1 MNIAVIGAQ
10 WGDEGKGKI
19 VDLLAPRFS
28 LVARYAGGHNAGHT
42 VYAGGRKF
50 ILRLIPSGI
59 LHPGVTC
66 VIGNGVVVDMQ
77 ALFDEVDELASAG
90 ITVDGRLVVSDRA
103 HVILPHHR
111 DLDRLSEVQRGAR
124 RIGTT
129 SRGIGPAYEDKIARR
144 GVRMC
149 DLTDESSIGD
159 HVRQTIELR
168 NRMAGDTPLDWRDV
182 ARRVA
187 ELATRVR
194 PWLADVSVLLSRAM
208 QEGRTVLFEGA
219 QGTMLDIDHGTYP
232 YVTSSSA
239 TAGGVCTGLGVGPR
253 AVHAVLG
260 IVKAYT
266 TRVGEG
272 PLPTELTGA
281 DGEALRTRGQEFG
294 AVTGRPRRC
303 GWFDA
308 VVVRHAV
315 RVNGIDGLALTKL
328 DVLDGLERVPVCT
341 GYQCGDTILTEFPA
355 DVRRLES
362 CSPVLE
368 WLPGW
373 SCPTHKATQVADLPQ
388 AARDYVAR
396 LEALTGAPVLLV
408 STGAGRNE
416 TIIRNPSMVTA
427 WFGEGV
433 LAQ

>member
-1 MNIAVIGAQ
+1 
-10 WGDEGKGKI
+10 
-19 VDLLAPRFS
+19 
-28 LVARYAGGHNAGHT
+28 
-42 VYAGGRKF
+42 
-50 ILRLIPSGI
+50 
-59 LHPGVTC
+59 
-66 VIGNGVVVDMQ
+66 VVVNLQ
-77 ALFDEVDELASAG
+77 ALFEEVDELASAG
-90 ITVDGRLVVSDRA
+90 ITVDGRLVISDRA

-149 DLTDESSIGD
+149 DLTDEVSIGD
-159 HVRQTIELR
+159 HVQQTIELR

-182 ARRVA
+182 ARQIA

-194 PWLADVSVLLSRAM
+194 PWLADVSVFLTRAM

-239 TAGGVCTGLGVGPR
+239 TAGGVCTGLGIGPR

-281 DGEALRTRGQEFG
+281 EGEALRTRGQEFG

-341 GYQCGDTILTEFPA
+341 GYQCGGKVLTEFPA
-355 DVRRLES
+355 DIRLLES

-373 SCPTHKATQVADLPQ
+373 SRPTHGATRVADLPQ
-388 AARDYVAR
+388 PAQDYVTR
-396 LEALTGAPVLLV
+396 LETLTGVPVMFV
-408 STGAGRNE
+408 STGAGRDE
-416 TIIRNPSMVTA
+416 TIVRNEPLVTA
-427 WFGEGV
+427 WFGDGV

>member
-194 PWLADVSVLLSRAM
+194 PWLADVSVLPASRV
-208 QEGRTVLFEGA
+208 RGA
-219 QGTMLDIDHGTYP
+219 
-232 YVTSSSA
+232 
-239 TAGGVCTGLGVGPR
+239 
-253 AVHAVLG
+253 
-260 IVKAYT
+260 
-266 TRVGEG
+266 
-272 PLPTELTGA
+272 
-281 DGEALRTRGQEFG
+281 RTR
-294 AVTGRPRRC
+294 RR
-303 GWFDA
+303 
-308 VVVRHAV
+308 
-315 RVNGIDGLALTKL
+315 
-328 DVLDGLERVPVCT
+328 
-341 GYQCGDTILTEFPA
+341 
-355 DVRRLES
+355 
-362 CSPVLE
+362 
-368 WLPGW
+368 
-373 SCPTHKATQVADLPQ
+373 ATV
-388 AARDYVAR
+388 
-396 LEALTGAPVLLV
+396 
-408 STGAGRNE
+408 
-416 TIIRNPSMVTA
+416 
-427 WFGEGV
+427 
-433 LAQ
+433 